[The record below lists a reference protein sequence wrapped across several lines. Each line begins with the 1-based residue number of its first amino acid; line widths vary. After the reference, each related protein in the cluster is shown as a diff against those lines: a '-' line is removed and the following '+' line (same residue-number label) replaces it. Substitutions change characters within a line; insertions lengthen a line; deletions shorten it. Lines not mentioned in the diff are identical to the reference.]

1 MATFARIHS
10 SRHED
15 VNKPFERGVDC
26 SPPFARAIKLQARL
40 LILLGVGMAAAFMWL
55 VYNG

>member
-15 VNKPFERGVDC
+15 VNKPFERGLDC
-26 SPPFARAIKLQARL
+26 SPPIARTRALQARL
-40 LILLGVGMAAAFMWL
+40 LILIGVGLAAAFMWL
-55 VYNG
+55 AYNG